1 MKKFI
6 YRYVANALA
15 LSLCIP
21 MAGFASET
29 CTVEFDFRA
38 VNEIGTIISGDHLKG
53 AMTFTVD
60 REWQQGPETR
70 SYFANGPITLSGMG
84 TGQVTGEVYVVHVVR
99 TTHTWDYISIV
110 AGKVK
115 GNLGGEMRYH
125 DPMVFTLADKPETLD
140 SFELPTS
147 TADWNRLSRTQ
158 KFQFHT
164 PDANQIFYGTVSDV
178 QGNCS
183 EE

>member
-1 MKKFI
+1 MKRSI
-6 YRYVANALA
+6 YKYVAHAWA

-21 MAGFASET
+21 TVGFASEK
-29 CTVEFDFRA
+29 CTLEFEFRA
-38 VNEIGTIISGDHLKG
+38 VNEIGTIGPSDPLKG

-60 REWQQGPETR
+60 REWQQGSETR
-70 SYFANGPITLSGMG
+70 SYYAKGSITLSGMG

-110 AGKVK
+110 AGKVH
-115 GNLGGEMRYH
+115 GDLGGETRYH
-125 DPMVFTLADKPETLD
+125 DPMVFTLADKPGTLE

-147 TADWNRLSRTQ
+147 TEDWNHLSRTQ

-164 PDANQIFYGTVSDV
+164 PDANQIFYGTVTDV
-178 QGNCS
+178 QGKCS
-183 EE
+183 EG

>member
-1 MKKFI
+1 MKRSI
-6 YRYVANALA
+6 YKYVAHVWA

-21 MAGFASET
+21 TAGFASET
-29 CTVEFDFRA
+29 CTLEFDFRA
-38 VNEIGTIISGDHLKG
+38 VNGIGTIGPGDPLKG

-70 SYFANGPITLSGMG
+70 SYYANGPITLSGMG
-84 TGQVTGEVYVVHVVR
+84 TGKVTGEVYVIHVVR

-110 AGKVK
+110 AGKVE
-115 GNLGGEMRYH
+115 GNLGGETRYH
-125 DPMVFTLADKPETLD
+125 DPMVFTLADKPGTLE

-147 TADWNRLSRTQ
+147 TEDWNRLSRTQ

-164 PDANQIFYGTVSDV
+164 PDANQIFYGTISDV

-183 EE
+183 EG